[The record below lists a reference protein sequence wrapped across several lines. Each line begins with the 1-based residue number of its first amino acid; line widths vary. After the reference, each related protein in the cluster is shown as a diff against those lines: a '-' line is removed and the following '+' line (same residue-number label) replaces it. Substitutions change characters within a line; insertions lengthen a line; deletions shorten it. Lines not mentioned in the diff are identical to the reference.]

1 MRNMSTEIQKQENC
15 MILDSKDMRK
25 RENVY
30 FHIDVNNAFLSW
42 EALYRMKELG
52 KEEDIRTL
60 DAIIGG
66 DISKRHGVVLAKS
79 QSAKRY
85 GVKTGEP
92 VVAALKKCPHLQL
105 FSPHM
110 DYYKK
115 KSKELMELFSR
126 YAPVVDRYSID
137 EAFLDMSGTYGLYG
151 DPVAFAH
158 RLKDEI
164 RNTLEFTVNIGISSN
179 RLLAKMASDF
189 DKPDQVHTLFP
200 EEIPEKMWPL
210 PIEDLFYVGHSTAD
224 RLHSLGI
231 HKIGD
236 IASSDLKVLRSYF
249 KSHGEV
255 IYNFANGI
263 DLTLEDRTETVQK
276 GYGNSTTI
284 PYDIKDAGDA
294 YHIIMGLCESVCS
307 RMRKDAVQAVVLSVE
322 IKDSN
327 FVVKRHQRTLLSPT
341 DVTDECYQTA
351 CSLFDELWDGSPIR
365 LIGVTA
371 NKVTEN
377 GMRQMNLFDM
387 ESHDKLKNLDAALD
401 TIREKYGSDAVKRGS
416 FCEKVK
422 GDSDSGKHSEPAK
435 LK

>member
-1 MRNMSTEIQKQENC
+1 MDGRDRTME
-15 MILDSKDMRK
+15 RK
-25 RENVY
+25 GTVY

-42 EALYRMKELG
+42 EALYRMKEQG
-52 KEEDIRTL
+52 KTEDIRTL

-85 GVKTGEP
+85 GVRTGEP
-92 VVAALKKCPHLQL
+92 VVSAMKKCPHLKS

-110 DYYKK
+110 WYYKK
-115 KSKELMELFSR
+115 RSRELMELFSK
-126 YAPVVDRYSID
+126 YAPVVDQYSID
-137 EAFLDMSGTYGLYG
+137 EAFLDMTGTYALYG

-164 RNTLEFTVNIGISSN
+164 RDTLEFTVNIGISSN

-189 DKPDQVHTLFP
+189 TKPDKVHTLFP

-210 PIEDLFYVGHSTAD
+210 PIEDLFYVGRSTAS

-231 HKIGD
+231 HTIGD
-236 IASSDLKVLRSYF
+236 IAASDVNVLRSHF

-263 DLTLEDRTETVQK
+263 DLTLEDRTEAVQK

-284 PYDIKDAGDA
+284 PYDIKDAEDA
-294 YHIIMGLCESVCS
+294 YHTIMGLCESVCS
-307 RMRKDAVQAVVLSVE
+307 RMRKDNVQALVLSVE

-341 DVTDECYQTA
+341 DVTDECYQIA

-377 GMRQMNLFDM
+377 GMRQLNLFDM
-387 ESHDKLKNLDAALD
+387 ESHDKLKNLDSALD
-401 TIREKYGSDAVKRGS
+401 SIREKYGTDAVKRGS
-416 FCEKVK
+416 FINKEN
-422 GDSDSGKHSEPAK
+422 H
-435 LK
+435 

>member
-1 MRNMSTEIQKQENC
+1 MRNMSTEIRKQESC

-52 KEEDIRTL
+52 KAEDIRTL

-110 DYYKK
+110 DYYKE
-115 KSKELMELFSR
+115 KSRELMELFSQ

-158 RLKDEI
+158 KLKDEI

-263 DLTLEDRTETVQK
+263 DLTLEDRTEAVQK

-307 RMRKDAVQAVVLSVE
+307 RMRKDTVQAVVLSVE

-401 TIREKYGSDAVKRGS
+401 AIREKYGSDAVKRGS

-422 GDSDSGKHSEPAK
+422 EDSGSGKPSER
-435 LK
+435 LS